1 MLLIRRIDMQTW
13 SQSDDEAI
21 DKAYDGNEGDMME
34 NSIRDGFAHDYV

>member
-1 MLLIRRIDMQTW
+1 MQTR

-21 DKAYDGNEGDMME
+21 DKVYDGNDGDMME

>member
-13 SQSDDEAI
+13 SQSDDEVI
-21 DKAYDGNEGDMME
+21 DKAYDGNDGDTME

>member
-21 DKAYDGNEGDMME
+21 HKVYDGKEGDMME

>member
-1 MLLIRRIDMQTW
+1 MLLIGRIDMQTW

-21 DKAYDGNEGDMME
+21 DGNEGDMME